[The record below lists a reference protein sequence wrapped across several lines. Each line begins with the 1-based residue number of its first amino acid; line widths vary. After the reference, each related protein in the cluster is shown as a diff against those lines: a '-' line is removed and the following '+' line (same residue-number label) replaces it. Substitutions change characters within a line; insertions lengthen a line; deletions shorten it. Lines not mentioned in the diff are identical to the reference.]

1 MATRAIHP
9 TGWNSHQQ
17 SELRKNLAKLE
28 GVNKWEGKCPVWT
41 FAFFFLLIWIEI
53 LFKGFEHC
61 YLVMCA
67 DFGHDETA
75 DIMPITWGMA
85 ILFISTS
92 SKHSNGFH
100 KLLKELSIISAH
112 RLKSV
117 FQPQKSSTS
126 ARRPHSCSILFS
138 SAVLP
143 YRDMIP
149 RREYLDYR

>member
-1 MATRAIHP
+1 
-9 TGWNSHQQ
+9 
-17 SELRKNLAKLE
+17 
-28 GVNKWEGKCPVWT
+28 
-41 FAFFFLLIWIEI
+41 
-53 LFKGFEHC
+53 
-61 YLVMCA
+61 
-67 DFGHDETA
+67 
-75 DIMPITWGMA
+75 MA

-143 YRDMIP
+143 YSDIIP
-149 RREYLDYR
+149 RRKYLYYKFTNKTACLDCSAYAILTVKARCVENL